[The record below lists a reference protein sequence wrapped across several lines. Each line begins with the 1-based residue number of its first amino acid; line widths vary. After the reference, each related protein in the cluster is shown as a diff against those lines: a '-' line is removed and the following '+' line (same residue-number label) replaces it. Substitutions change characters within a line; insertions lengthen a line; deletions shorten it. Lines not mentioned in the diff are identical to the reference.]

1 MSRGAEDSCATNE
14 EEQISTDGADG
25 CRAISSRCSVGDAD
39 NFRFWHQP
47 TLRPWAK
54 PPNKKSGQSGRG
66 RPFPFDPPPSSHP
79 GFLAKPLDRG
89 ACP

>member
-1 MSRGAEDSCATNE
+1 MSRGALRTRAPKKRRRSNL
-14 EEQISTDGADG
+14 DGPDEAA
-25 CRAISSRCSVGDAD
+25 RLSCSVGDAD

-66 RPFPFDPPPSSHP
+66 RRPFALILLTTSDQVF
-79 GFLAKPLDRG
+79 R
-89 ACP
+89 